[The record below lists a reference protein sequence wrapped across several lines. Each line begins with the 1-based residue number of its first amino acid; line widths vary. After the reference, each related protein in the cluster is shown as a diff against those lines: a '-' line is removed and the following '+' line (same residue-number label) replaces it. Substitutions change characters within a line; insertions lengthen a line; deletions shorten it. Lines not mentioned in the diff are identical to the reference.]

1 VNMKILVFNAGSSS
15 QKSKLYEVNN
25 PPPEQAPAPLWEG
38 TADWT
43 KAKQAGDLS
52 IRTAH
57 GATWKQ
63 ELRSDSRADIV
74 KQMLPLL
81 WNGPTRVIGKPSDVA
96 IVGHRVVHGGHIL
109 HESTLVTPQVKD
121 TIRQLADF
129 APLHNPANLT
139 GIEAAEQ
146 ALSDIPQVA
155 VFDTAFHAH
164 LPREVMVYPGPYEW
178 FDQGI
183 RRYGFHGIS
192 HQYCARRSAQILG
205 RNLSSL
211 RIVNCHLGNGCSLAA
226 IQDGRSIDTTMGFTP
241 LEGLMMGSRSGSVD
255 PSILTYLQRQQ
266 GYSTDSLEQTLNK
279 ASGLLGIS
287 GVSSDMR
294 LVEQAMKDGNEHARL
309 AHDMFI
315 YRLRYFIGAMIASL
329 GGVDVIT
336 FTGGIGEND
345 AEIRSRTCQ
354 GFQFLRLRLDEQ
366 KNSASPVDQDIATQ
380 DSAVR
385 VLVVHTE
392 EDWEIA
398 LECWRLAQAGKLF

>member
-1 VNMKILVFNAGSSS
+1 MKVLVFNAGSSS
-15 QKSKLYEVNN
+15 QKSKLYDINN
-25 PPPEQAPAPLWEG
+25 PLPEQAPAPLWEG

-43 KAKQAGDLS
+43 RARQAGDLS

-57 GATWKQ
+57 GVKWQ
-63 ELRSDSRADIV
+63 DELRTGSRVDVV
-74 KQMLPLL
+74 KHMLPML
-81 WNGPTRVIGKPSDVA
+81 WNGPTRVIDRPSDIA

-109 HESTLVTPQVKD
+109 RESTIVTPQVKD
-121 TIRQLADF
+121 MIRQLADF
-129 APLHNPANLT
+129 APLHNPANLA
-139 GIEAAEQ
+139 GIEAVEH
-146 ALSDIPQVA
+146 ALGNVPQVA

-164 LPREVMVYPGPYEW
+164 LPRKVMTYPLPYEW

-205 RNLSSL
+205 CDLNSL

-226 IQDGRSIDTTMGFTP
+226 IQGGRSVDTTMGFTP
-241 LEGLMMGSRSGSVD
+241 LEGLMMGTRSGSID
-255 PSILTYLQRQQ
+255 PGILTYLQRHK
-266 GYSTDSLEQTLNK
+266 GYSADSVEQALNK
-279 ASGLLGIS
+279 ASGLLGVS

-294 LVEQAMKDGNEHARL
+294 QIEQAMKAGNERASLAR
-309 AHDMFI
+309 DMFI
-315 YRLRYFIGAMIASL
+315 HRLRSFIGAMVASL

-345 AEIRSRTCQ
+345 AEIRSRACQ
-354 GFQFLRLRLDEQ
+354 GLQFLPLRLDEQ
-366 KNSASPVDQDIATQ
+366 KNTTSPVDQDIATH
-380 DSAVR
+380 DSQVR

-398 LECWRLAQAGKLF
+398 LECWRLTHTGKSS